1 MHGEGGDP
9 LLYSQNTWPFT
20 PAKDCVLCT
29 PVYFTPFF
37 IKQRSSRYFWRVIA
51 SAKGERLH
59 CDILYRRFFDELK
72 RYMRDILRM
81 PRIIGITGNI
91 ACGKTAVGH
100 MLLELGAGRYIDA
113 DAVVHKLY
121 QSGQSIAVKVAEAFG
136 PEVVAANGDI
146 DRKALGT
153 IVFQDSAAMR
163 RLEEIVH
170 PAVSQA
176 LANELARVSPTD
188 IVIIDAVKLLEG
200 GSGKICQSK
209 WIVICTQELEFERLI
224 ARNDLNPEEAWARI
238 KAQSSVEERLPLVDE
253 VIDNSGS
260 LEDTCRQVTAAYE
273 RFCKRFPA

>member
-1 MHGEGGDP
+1 
-9 LLYSQNTWPFT
+9 
-20 PAKDCVLCT
+20 
-29 PVYFTPFF
+29 
-37 IKQRSSRYFWRVIA
+37 
-51 SAKGERLH
+51 
-59 CDILYRRFFDELK
+59 
-72 RYMRDILRM
+72 M

-100 MLLELGAGRYIDA
+100 MLLELGAERYIDA

-121 QSGQSIAVKVAEAFG
+121 QSGQAIAVKVAEAFG

-176 LANELARVSPTD
+176 LANELARVSPSG

-200 GSGKICQSK
+200 DSGKFCQSK
-209 WIVICTQELEFERLI
+209 WIVICPQELEYERLV
-224 ARNDLNPEEAWARI
+224 ARNNLNPEEAWARI
-238 KAQSSVEERLPLVDE
+238 SAQVSVDQRLPLVDE
-253 VIDNSGS
+253 IIDNSGS
-260 LEDTCRQVTAAYE
+260 LEDTRRQVAAAYE
-273 RFCKRFPA
+273 RFCKQFPA